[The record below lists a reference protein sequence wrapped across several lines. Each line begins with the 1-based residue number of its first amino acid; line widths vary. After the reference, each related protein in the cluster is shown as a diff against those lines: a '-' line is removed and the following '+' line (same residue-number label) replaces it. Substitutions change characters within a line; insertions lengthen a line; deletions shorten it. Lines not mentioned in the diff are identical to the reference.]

1 MRGRKRE
8 MLFLVFSGSLFIK
21 TSFIFLFKVGV
32 SWKGGGVIVCF
43 CERMYACM
51 RTRIC
56 EYEAFLI

>member
-1 MRGRKRE
+1 

-32 SWKGGGVIVCF
+32 SWKGGGVIMRF

-56 EYEAFLI
+56 EYGAFLI